1 MTAFDAAPPFALRR
15 PQAEAAVTV
24 AVGLLAAVGMVIAPQ
39 IALAGGCAV
48 ALMVAVFLHPPA
60 AAYVL
65 IGIGP
70 LITGIDRGAVV
81 PLLRP
86 HEALLL
92 LVSAPLVLRGVIR
105 LASGR
110 VRIRFTP
117 LDASLV
123 LMAAASSVV
132 PLVWMVLRRRDIST
146 DDLLYALTLWKF
158 LGLYLVVRSTIRS
171 LSELRKALWLSLT
184 AGAIVGVVAILQ
196 SLELFGVPGLLATWY
211 APFGDETALE
221 INRGT
226 SLVASSFAVADVM
239 TFNLVISVA
248 MLLKGLGPRLPLL
261 GLSGLFV
268 LSCLASGQ
276 FSGVIAL
283 LVGLVVVGLVGRALT
298 RGVLLAA
305 PALAL
310 AGVVMQP
317 VLERRLSGFQT
328 SRGLPSSW
336 LARLENL
343 ERFFWPELFR
353 DYNWVFGV
361 RPSARVPAP
370 AVEWWRDW
378 VWIESGHTWLLWNGG
393 IPLFV
398 AFFFFLLT
406 GARHALRS
414 CRRPDEVGVVA
425 TALLAALAVIAIL
438 TTFDPHLIMR
448 GSGDMLFALLGL
460 SFVGHGASRQESRS
474 TPDGDGSGEEGEG
487 PGSADAAA
495 GAGSSG
501 ALAGG
506 AASGRAGALRGR
518 MRPSST
524 PSGFGP

>member
-1 MTAFDAAPPFALRR
+1 MTALDASPPFAVRR
-15 PQAEAAVTV
+15 RQAELAVAV
-24 AVGLLAAVGMVIAPQ
+24 AVGLVAAAGLVIAPRP
-39 IALAGGCAV
+39 AVAGGCAL
-48 ALMVAVFLHPPA
+48 ALMVAVFLYPPG
-60 AAYVL
+60 AAYLV
-65 IGIGP
+65 IGVGP

-81 PLLRP
+81 PVLRP
-86 HEALLL
+86 NEALLL
-92 LVSAPLVLRGVIR
+92 LVSAPLIVRGVIR

-110 VRIRFTP
+110 VRLRFTT

-132 PLVWMVLRRRDIST
+132 PLAWMVIRQREIST

-158 LGLYLVVRSTIRS
+158 LGLYLVVRCSVRT
-171 LSELRKALWLSLT
+171 LSELRKALWLSLA
-184 AGAIVGVVAILQ
+184 AGAIVGLVAILQ
-196 SLELFGVPGLLATWY
+196 SLQLFGVPGLLATWY
-211 APFGDETALE
+211 APFGNESALE

-226 SLVASSFAVADVM
+226 SLLASSFGVADVM
-239 TFNLVISVA
+239 TFNLAISVS
-248 MLLKGLGPRLPLL
+248 MLLKGLGPRLPLI
-261 GLSGLFV
+261 GLSSLFV

-283 LVGLVVVGLVGRALT
+283 LVGLVVVGLVARRLT
-298 RGVLLAA
+298 RGALMAA
-305 PALAL
+305 PAFVV
-310 AGVVMQP
+310 AGAVMQP

-353 DYNWVFGV
+353 DFNWVFGV

-393 IPLFV
+393 IPLFL
-398 AFFFFLLT
+398 AFFFFLLA
-406 GARHALRS
+406 GARHGLRL
-414 CRRPDEVGVVA
+414 CRRPDEVGITA
-425 TALLAALAVIAIL
+425 TALLAALAVIGVL

-460 SFVGHGASRQESRS
+460 SFVGSVASAQERRS
-474 TPDGDGSGEEGEG
+474 TPDAAVSGDAPS
-487 PGSADAAA
+487 
-495 GAGSSG
+495 
-501 ALAGG
+501 GG
-506 AASGRAGALRGR
+506 AASGGPGAWWGTT
-518 MRPSST
+518 RPSST
-524 PSGFGP
+524 PSGLGP